1 MRRRD
6 FIRGIAVSAA
16 APLAA
21 RAQRS
26 ERARRIGVLISNEE
40 SDPDGQARV
49 VAFRQGLSDLGLKE
63 GRNTQIDFRWGAGTT
78 DRARTNVVELIGLDP
93 DVIVANGT
101 PATAA
106 AHQATQ
112 SIPVVFVVVFDPVGA
127 GFVHSL
133 SQPGGNITGFSTF
146 EPEIGGKWLELLNE
160 VSPGLQHVAELS
172 DSSYAAFAAFLRT
185 VENSAQRARIK
196 TSKIDFRDANFDIEP
211 HIAALSQG
219 ENAALIVMPTTVNN
233 LVRKTIISLAT
244 RYRLPAVYRFR
255 PYAVEGGLISYG
267 FDPLDQFQRAG
278 SYVNRIL
285 RGERP
290 AHLPVQAP
298 TKFELII
305 NLKTAKVLNLNIPS
319 TLLATANEVIK

>member
-1 MRRRD
+1 
-6 FIRGIAVSAA
+6 
-16 APLAA
+16 
-21 RAQRS
+21 
-26 ERARRIGVLISNEE
+26 VLISSEE

-49 VAFRQGLSDLGLKE
+49 VAFRQGLSDLGWTE
-63 GRNTQIDFRWGAGTT
+63 GRNIQIDYRWGTGTT
-78 DRARTNVVELIGLDP
+78 DRARTNVAELINLAP

-106 AHQATQ
+106 VHEATQ

-160 VSPGLQHVAELS
+160 VSPGLQHVAGLS
-172 DSSYAAFAAFLRT
+172 DPSYAAYAAVWRT

-196 TSKIDFRDANFDIEP
+196 TSSIDFRDPDFDIEP
-211 HIAALSQG
+211 PIAALSQS

-233 LVRKTIISLAT
+233 LARKRIISLAM
-244 RYRLPAVYRFR
+244 RYRLPAVYPFR

-267 FDPLDQFQRAG
+267 FDPVDLFRRAA
-278 SYVNRIL
+278 SYIDRIL
-285 RGERP
+285 KGERP
-290 AHLPVQAP
+290 ADLPVQAP

-305 NLKTAKVLNLNIPS
+305 NLKTVKALGLAIPDK
-319 TLLATANEVIK
+319 LLALADRVIE